1 MAAGDGQRHPRKHGP
16 PTALLHLD
24 PSKAVVT
31 AIGSEV
37 QDGGMQGVKMNEL
50 KG

>member
-16 PTALLHLD
+16 PTALLHFN

-31 AIGSEV
+31 VTGSEA
-37 QDGGMQGVKMNEL
+37 QDEGMQGVKMTEL

>member
-16 PTALLHLD
+16 PTALLRLD
-24 PSKAVVT
+24 PSKAVVP
-31 AIGSEV
+31 AVGSEA
-37 QDGGMQGVKMNEL
+37 QDGGMQGVKVTEL